1 MNSFNNSTPEIA
13 LARAEAWFGVQHEMV
28 HSLEDFF
35 VRRTGRLYFNINSI
49 SVVRD
54 AVTLDL
60 VDYLSWDEA
69 YVQKEQK
76 RLDELLFDAT
86 NYYEK
91 ELEVKYEV

>member
-1 MNSFNNSTPEIA
+1 
-13 LARAEAWFGVQHEMV
+13 MV

-35 VRRTGRLYFNINSI
+35 VRRTGRLYFNIDSI
-49 SVVRD
+49 PVVRD

-60 VDYLSWDEA
+60 IDYLSWDEA